1 VDLRKR
7 IVNIPCGLYAE
18 MGSGLRVDG

>member
-1 VDLRKR
+1 VDVRKR
-7 IVNIPCGLYAE
+7 ILNSHCGLYAE